1 MSERP
6 EVRNIPFRLG
16 MYLTVGGVVNSNAT
30 RFSINLCP
38 SDDSIGMHIDHR
50 FSYGADQNVLV
61 LNSLVHNV
69 GWQQEERSKK
79 FPFSKGQSFQTTIT
93 FDTNTFYIELSNGE
107 TVEFPNRSKDEVF
120 NVIYLAGDARLTYV
134 RLE

>member
-1 MSERP
+1 SDRA
-6 EVRNIPFRLG
+6 EVRNIPFKLG
-16 MYLTVGGVVNSNAT
+16 MSLTVGGVVNSNAT
-30 RFSINLCP
+30 RFSINVGE
-38 SDDSIGMHIDHR
+38 STDSIAMHMDHR

-79 FPFSKGQSFQTTIT
+79 FPFTKGDHFQTTIT
-93 FDTNTFYIELSNGE
+93 FDTHTFYIQLSNGE
-107 TVEFPNRSKDEVF
+107 TVEFPNRNKDAAF
-120 NVIYLAGDARLTYV
+120 NLIYLAGDARLTFV